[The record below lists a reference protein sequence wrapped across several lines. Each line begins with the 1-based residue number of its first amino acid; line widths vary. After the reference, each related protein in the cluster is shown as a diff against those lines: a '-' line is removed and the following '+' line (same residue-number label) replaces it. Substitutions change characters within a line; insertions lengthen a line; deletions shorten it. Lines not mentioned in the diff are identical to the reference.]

1 MGTLRALTLL
11 AGGHDGPAVILVH
24 GAANSA
30 TEMGGKLTARSAG
43 PGLGAVFTLDL
54 PFHPPTD

>member
-24 GAANSA
+24 GAANS
-30 TEMGGKLTARSAG
+30 GQ
-43 PGLGAVFTLDL
+43 V
-54 PFHPPTD
+54 